1 MLDAVIFQGID
12 LYDSLRL
19 LSALEHSATNGP
31 AHTSTRAWHKL
42 EIQRGKMGMTW
53 GIKLQRFAIAF
64 AVVAALAAAS
74 GAFWVESFSDW
85 FGW

>member
-1 MLDAVIFQGID
+1 MFDAVIFQGIV

-19 LSALEHSATNGP
+19 LSGLEHARTNGA
-31 AHTSTRAWHKL
+31 AHTSFRAWHKL

-53 GIKLQRFAIAF
+53 GIKIQRYAVAF
-64 AVVAALAAAS
+64 AVVSALALAS
-74 GAFWVESFSDW
+74 GAMWIDAFAW